1 MQNSKKL
8 TLAVLIQ
15 AALVST
21 AFASEQSES
30 KGFVEDAEGSV
41 LFRTGYLHRDKK
53 NNVPDTSSFAQTAIV
68 KLDSGFT
75 QGTVGF
81 GAGIIGDA
89 SFKLGENGHTGN
101 DMIPVHPQNNADGT
115 KDAYDH
121 WARGGA
127 YVKARVSNTTA
138 TYGTQVLD
146 LPVLASNTAR
156 LVPEYYTG
164 VLVQSNEIENL
175 NLIAGKF
182 TENQLSNQINSDG
195 AKLDRAVVWGAKYKF
210 NDAVNASYYGT
221 DIKDRL
227 DRHYL
232 NANYSYAL
240 ADKST
245 LTHDFSGYHTKWDKE
260 ANPYLYSQIGSPDD
274 SFDNTILA
282 LSTTYNHGP
291 HNVMLAYQQNFGNTG
306 YDYGL
311 GTGVGDGKQSIYMP
325 NSYLSDFIGNDEK
338 SAQLQY
344 TFDFGAV
351 NVPGLSWTSA
361 FVYGWDIKATNN
373 AGTMISDNE
382 HEREFFN
389 QVKYTVQSGFAK
401 DASLRL
407 RHSYYRASDDYQSN
421 YIGDTNEWRIWLD
434 IPVKLF

>member
-41 LFRTGYLHRDKK
+41 LFRTGYLTRDYKGT
-53 NNVPDTSSFAQTAIV
+53 NPGTDTSSFAQTAIV

-75 QGTVGF
+75 KGTVGF

-101 DMIPVHPQNNADGT
+101 GMIPTHPQNNADGT

-121 WARGGA
+121 WTRGGA

-156 LVPEYYTG
+156 LVPEYFTG
-164 VLVQSNEIENL
+164 VLVESNEIENL
-175 NLIAGKF
+175 NLVAGKF
-182 TENQLSNQINSDG
+182 TENQYSNQINSDG
-195 AKLDRAVVWGAKYKF
+195 NELDRAVVWGAKYTF
-210 NDAVNASYYGT
+210 NDDLNASYYGV
-221 DIKDRL
+221 DVKDKL
-227 DRHYL
+227 DRHYV

-240 ADKST
+240 ANEST
-245 LTHDFSGYHTKWDKE
+245 LTHSFSGYHTEFEAGSSSNIETLTEDKQNSIW
-260 ANPYLYSQIGSPDD
+260 AISSTYSKDI
-274 SFDNTILA
+274 
-282 LSTTYNHGP
+282 
-291 HNVMLAYQQNFGNTG
+291 HNVMLAYQQNTGSLG
-306 YDYGL
+306 YDYGNNA
-311 GTGVGDGKQSIYMP
+311 DGAQSIYLP
-325 NSYLSDFIGNDEK
+325 NSYLSDFIGKDEK
-338 SAQLQY
+338 SLGLQY
-344 TFDFGAV
+344 NYNFK
-351 NVPGLSWTSA
+351 NHGLAGLNWTSA
-361 FVYGWDIKATNN
+361 FVYGWDIDVL
-373 AGTMISDNE
+373 DNE
-382 HEREFFN
+382 QEGQEREFFN

-401 DASLRL
+401 DASLRV
-407 RHSYYRASDDYQSN
+407 RHSYYRANDSYKSIYMN
-421 YIGDTNEWRIWLD
+421 DTNEWRIWLD